1 MVGRWSGRMG
11 MGNGGDVS
19 RGGGERVGR
28 EGKSKR
34 AIFETWDKGGSW
46 EDMGV
51 TLAKIHSTG
60 IWSLKWTTLRARQD
74 LQYRD

>member
-1 MVGRWSGRMG
+1 MDGEREMVGRWSGRMG

-34 AIFETWDKGGSW
+34 AIFETWDKGGS
-46 EDMGV
+46 
-51 TLAKIHSTG
+51 
-60 IWSLKWTTLRARQD
+60 
-74 LQYRD
+74 